1 MAVRFCTPNAVG
13 LIITRKNN
21 DCTEILLQKRNN
33 QWDLAAGGH
42 VEENESLKQAA
53 IREAREEIGIEISY
67 KDIVFATCSYTKFEK
82 LPYNFFYFAVKQFD
96 GIPAIKEPGKCQELK
111 WFHINDLP
119 EDIIS
124 DVKVTIGNYLSGILF
139 DELGWSF

>member
-13 LIITRKNN
+13 LIITRKSNG
-21 DCTEILLQKRNN
+21 CTEILLQKRSN

-53 IREAREEIGIEISY
+53 IREAREELSIGVSY
-67 KDIVFATCSYTKFEK
+67 EDIVFATCSYTKFEK
-82 LPYNFFYFAVKQFD
+82 LPYNFFYFVVEQFD
-96 GIPAIKEPGKCQELK
+96 GIPAIKEPEKCQELK
-111 WFHINDLP
+111 WFYINDLP

-124 DVKVTIGNYLSGILF
+124 DVKVTIGNYLSGISF